1 MYNKRESDLNLLM
14 LEELCRRMDIC
25 LYANNMNLQFDRV
38 GCYQKKPNKPTK
50 WCDTGIVLLS

>member
-1 MYNKRESDLNLLM
+1 MYNKLESDLNLLM

-38 GCYQKKPNKPTK
+38 GCYQKKQTNPQS
-50 WCDTGIVLLS
+50 GVILVLCC